1 MAFNFTDIVALAKA
15 GYKPSEVKELLEL
28 ASSQEGKPAD
38 LDNTKQ
44 EPETKGQGEGQE
56 QSKGTDQ
63 PEDTPVKPTDTDSD
77 ESAILSYKKKIEE
90 LEGKISK
97 LQSDNVHTN
106 NEGKN
111 NGPSDEE
118 LLNNLT
124 RDYM

>member
-1 MAFNFTDIVALAKA
+1 MAFNLTDIVALAKA

-28 ASSQEGKPAD
+28 ASSQEGKPD

-44 EPETKGQGEGQE
+44 EPEIKGQGEGQE

-63 PEDTPVKPTDTDSD
+63 PLDTPVKPTDADSD

-111 NGPSDEE
+111 SGPSDEE